1 MDMVHLND
9 KIVYPGHGV
18 AVVDEIIERNVAGVA
33 IKFIKLNFLFK
44 DMTILVPL
52 YNVESIGIRMPSNP
66 ELVDAAMA
74 ELSRKPEKKL
84 ETLDFTPSGWNK
96 RNKEYQMKIQSG
108 NLLDL
113 VKIYRDL
120 MHIAQMKDLSFGERT
135 LLQSV
140 EELIVQEL
148 KIIKDVDRELIV
160 QDVRSPFKQLYFQ
173 DRSFVGEVASAA

>member
-1 MDMVHLND
+1 MVQLND

-18 AVVDEIIERNVAGVA
+18 AVVEEIIERSVAGTA

-44 DMTILVPL
+44 DMNILVPI
-52 YNVESIGIRMPSNP
+52 YNVDAIGIRMPNSSDAVDTILK
-66 ELVDAAMA
+66 EL
-74 ELSRKPEKKL
+74 RNKPEKKL

-113 VKIYRDL
+113 IKIYRDV
-120 MHIAQMKDLSFGERT
+120 MYIAQMKDLSFGERT
-135 LLQSV
+135 LLQNI

-148 KIIKDVDRELIV
+148 RVVKNIDRELIV
-160 QDVRSPFKQLYFQ
+160 QEIRSPFKQLFFHE
-173 DRSFVGEVASAA
+173 RTVVADAISVA